1 MPNADPLRP
10 GKLPRPRV
18 GMFAGRPPFAS
29 ELFNRKL
36 AAHLRLV
43 VESAAKGRNRKP
55 GRGMPESDA
64 CPVAPDR
71 PLNLSGGAAAPLEF
85 DA

>member
-1 MPNADPLRP
+1 MPHADPLRP

-18 GMFAGRPPFAS
+18 GVSAGHPPFAP
-29 ELFNRKL
+29 ELFNHKL

-43 VESAAKGRNRKP
+43 LESVTIGRNRKP
-55 GRGMPESDA
+55 GRGTPESDA
-64 CPVAPDR
+64 CPVVPNR